1 MFCCSNQQRYFH
13 SFLYQDSEL
22 RLKTF
27 LNYWW
32 HPGDNISAPC
42 AAHVSLLLQSHHSS
56 LGLYQGPPLILPL
69 HIFSLSSSLSSS
81 PSSFPSFL
89 SFSFSSSLFLFLLP
103 PLFLV
108 LFLLLFPFLF
118 LLLQT
123 INFFLRI
130 SLQSMSVLTHTSAG
144 RGRAYYMDT
153 RFNLKICD
161 FLKITFLSLG
171 GADNLTFTNMTVP
184 PSKVG

>member
-1 MFCCSNQQRYFH
+1 MII
-13 SFLYQDSEL
+13 FLL
-22 RLKTF
+22 PVL
-27 LNYWW
+27 LM
-32 HPGDNISAPC
+32 SASYYRVITALWASTKVPP
-42 AAHVSLLLQSHHSS
+42 HSS
-56 LGLYQGPPLILPL
+56 SSY
-69 HIFSLSSSLSSS
+69 FSLSSSLSSS

-123 INFFLRI
+123 IMFFLRI